1 MFAPLN
7 MYRTRFNHIKKQQGN
22 DAMPTRYQTQA
33 PPLSNVTLAEVSA
46 PETRHNKM

>member
-7 MYRTRFNHIKKQQGN
+7 IYHTRFNHIKKQQGN

-33 PPLSNVTLAEVSA
+33 PLLSNVMLVEVSA
-46 PETRHNKM
+46 P